1 MWANTFDWWHMGW
14 GFHGLGMLLF
24 GGLLIAF
31 LIWAFRS
38 VGARANTPIMTPRDL
53 LERRYAGGEITREE
67 FEAIRKELQ
76 S

>member
-1 MWANTFDWWHMGW
+1 MAW

-24 GGLLIAF
+24 WGVLTAF
-31 LIWAFRS
+31 LVWAFRPV
-38 VGARANTPIMTPRDL
+38 VGRVGEREGTAIPTAREMA
-53 LERRYAGGEITREE
+53 ERRYAGGEITREE